1 MTRRVI
7 VRFTMMGRAG
17 PSAATDAAPGLGWT
31 PRTTA
36 GEANVAIPA
45 THAHARSA
53 RLESLRLTAR
63 GSLIVA
69 TVVFGVRAA
78 EAVLEPAFV
87 LGLDLVLRFVLAH
100 EFPVVVAPCR
110 RGLFEH

>member
-1 MTRRVI
+1 MTARV
-7 VRFTMMGRAG
+7 G
-17 PSAATDAAPGLGWT
+17 PSAVTEAAPGLGWT

-36 GEANVAIPA
+36 GEANVVIPA

-78 EAVLEPAFV
+78 EAVLEPA
-87 LGLDLVLRFVLAH
+87 LVLRFVVAL
-100 EFPVVVAPCR
+100 EFLIVVAPSR
-110 RGLFEH
+110 RGLSDR